1 MDDRK
6 IIALFF
12 SRSETALALTKE
24 KYGKYCRKIAYNIL
38 GSEED
43 ADEAVNLAYLNAWE
57 TIPPK
62 DPDDLGAYIGMLCR
76 SRAIDIRKTRERQK
90 RGGSEYDLALD
101 ELEDCL
107 PGEESD
113 VADAIALR
121 DALGKF
127 LSLLKKRE
135 RAIFMSR
142 YFWSSSVSEISN
154 SFAMR
159 EGAVKMALSRTRAK
173 LKDFLKKEGFDV

>member
-1 MDDRK
+1 
-6 IIALFF
+6 
-12 SRSETALALTKE
+12 
-24 KYGKYCRKIAYNIL
+24 
-38 GSEED
+38 
-43 ADEAVNLAYLNAWE
+43 
-57 TIPPK
+57 
-62 DPDDLGAYIGMLCR
+62 
-76 SRAIDIRKTRERQK
+76 
-90 RGGSEYDLALD
+90 
-101 ELEDCL
+101 
-107 PGEESD
+107 
-113 VADAIALR
+113 R